1 MNTFFD
7 RHHSQ
12 DMLSRINHS
21 SGILQ
26 QLSWPVV
33 VIVIGALCTAQ
44 VVAGDTRHWPEFLQV
59 TQARHSQSNL
69 PIARLHTSE
78 ATLAVEVAQSREE
91 RAQGLMQRRHLA
103 HQTGMI
109 FLFARDARHT
119 FWMKNTLI
127 PLDMVFIDAAGK
139 VVDIVAADP
148 CTRDP
153 CPTYS
158 PRSAA
163 RYVLEVGQRQ
173 ARALGL
179 ERGYLLRKPAPEN
192 AVAPESR

>member
-1 MNTFFD
+1 MFVNKCQ
-7 RHHSQ
+7 RRMRSH
-12 DMLSRINHS
+12 MLGGVRRLLCVLGV
-21 SGILQ
+21 GIMGMWFVG
-26 QLSWPVV
+26 S
-33 VIVIGALCTAQ
+33 AAC
-44 VVAGDTRHWPEFLQV
+44 AGDTRHWPEFLQV
-59 TQARHSQSNL
+59 THVQHDHSGL
-69 PIARLHTSE
+69 PLARLRTPE

-91 RAQGLMQRRHLA
+91 RAQGLMQRPYLA
-103 HQTGMI
+103 PHAGMI
-109 FLFARDARHT
+109 FLFTRDARHT

-163 RYVLEVGQRQ
+163 RYVLEVAQDR
-173 ARALGL
+173 AHALGL
-179 ERGYLLRKPAPEN
+179 ARGQSLLRPVDDKVKAAPKT
-192 AVAPESR
+192 P